1 MTVTT
6 SAHEPTASID
16 AASTA
21 SGVPRR
27 LAVFGS
33 VSAERPSRALVEPPD
48 SAAREVLER
57 VFAEIA
63 AQAPV
68 IAAPVLERAVAVSSI
83 SSDERDELIRAL
95 AAPPQEA
102 DPETDA
108 APAPQRSVAASN
120 ALREALSAVRRASP
134 AIAEPILDAAVAE
147 GLLTA
152 AQGERIVGRLSASP
166 AAIFRL
172 NRARD

>member
-6 SAHEPTASID
+6 PAHEPTASFD
-16 AASTA
+16 AASTPG
-21 SGVPRR
+21 GVPRR

-33 VSAERPSRALVEPPD
+33 VSAEGPSRALVEPPD

-68 IAAPVLERAVAVSSI
+68 IAAPVLERAVAAASI
-83 SSDERDELIRAL
+83 TSDERDELIRAL
-95 AAPPQEA
+95 AAPPEEA
-102 DPETDA
+102 DPDA
-108 APAPQRSVAASN
+108 EFAPPQRSVAASN

-134 AIAEPILDAAVAE
+134 AIAEPILDAAVTE

-152 AQGERIVGRLSASP
+152 AQEQRIVGRLSSSP
-166 AAIFRL
+166 AAIFRP
-172 NRARD
+172 NRVRD